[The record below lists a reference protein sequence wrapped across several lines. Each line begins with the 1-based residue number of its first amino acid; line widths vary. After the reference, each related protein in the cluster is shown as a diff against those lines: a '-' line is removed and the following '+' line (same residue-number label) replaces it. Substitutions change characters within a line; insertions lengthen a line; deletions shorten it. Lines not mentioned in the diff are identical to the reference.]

1 MAKFKLVISDPNT
14 GKASVMELEGEKAK
28 PLLGRQI
35 GDVFDGSIIG
45 LSGKEVKI
53 TGGSDKDGI
62 PLRGD
67 VHGGVKKYLLLTK
80 SVGFRGRYG
89 ERRRKIVRGRMITD
103 ETYQV
108 NLVLTKI
115 SKEKEEKSQ
124 SHTNEVHEERNNES
138 QGAKR
143 EP

>member
-1 MAKFKLVISDPNT
+1 MAKFKLVISDPNL

-35 GDVFDGSIIG
+35 GDIFDGSIIG
-45 LSGKEVKI
+45 LSGREVKI

-80 SVGFRGRYG
+80 GVGFRGRSG

-103 ETYQV
+103 ETYQI

-115 SKEKEEKSQ
+115 NKENSGKVQ
-124 SHTNEVHEERNNES
+124 SSTNEVYEDGTNES